1 MRVPWTWLKEYVD
14 LDWTVEETCER
25 LTHAGVKVE
34 NLVYE
39 KLDLSG
45 VVSALVEDVSTHPA
59 RPDLKVGTVNTGEG
73 RYTVVS
79 GAPGFEKGNLVLLA
93 VPSSRL
99 PGGITIETRSVAG
112 VESQGMVVCSN
123 EILAGEEPR
132 PGEDIILLP
141 PGTPLGIPAQE
152 LFTLDDW
159 VIELDLTVNFSHC
172 LSIMGVAIEASALSG
187 KPLKLPEVYR
197 NWDWAGPY
205 GSRRPADDPDVEGEW
220 KVELPDP
227 DLCPRYVGKVVRE
240 VRTAYAPIEVERR
253 LMLAGMRPISA
264 IVDATNY
271 VMLEC
276 GQPLHAFDADRLE
289 GKTIWAR
296 RARQGET
303 IETLDGEERRL
314 EEGMLV
320 IADARGPVA
329 VAGVMGGS
337 RTEVSAGTRNVL
349 LESAFFAPIPTRQ
362 TYRKLRLRT
371 EASARFEKTVDPT
384 AQPVA
389 IERAA
394 ELIAKYT
401 GGVPERGR
409 TDANLMEPLK
419 RSIPFSMRVVKRTL
433 GAPIPIEKCKEIF
446 ESLHFAVGPVKKEGD
461 FETMDVTV
469 PPRRVDIKEE
479 IDLCEEVA
487 RIYGYD
493 KFEAKPLTPAVPGGP
508 PNKEYVWFEKM
519 KDFLVSMGGRE
530 VVTTSLLSPDDL
542 LAMGWD
548 ESDGRSKGVP
558 LMDPLSSSE
567 SVLRTSLLPGL
578 LKVVQRNQSV
588 RMPGGFF
595 WETGRVFFPSREE
608 LPLEAVQ
615 LGLCMY
621 GTLREST
628 WVEGEAEATFFRLK
642 GVVETLL
649 RLMGIEASFLP
660 GASMPMHPGISA
672 RVVAGHS
679 TVGEVGELHPLV
691 KKNLGLIGNCVLA
704 WFSVEAILAM
714 AKEKRFTPVSKFM
727 PVERDIAVVV
737 DASVPADSVVK
748 VVKETARDLRSVT
761 VFDVYDKPPVPE
773 GKKSIALRLTYN
785 PSDRTLTEEELS
797 EDRERIV
804 KALREAVGGEIR
816 L

>member
-1 MRVPWTWLKEYVD
+1 MKVPWKWLNEYME

-34 NLVYE
+34 NLTFE

-45 VVSALVEDVSTHPA
+45 VVSALVEDVSRHPS
-59 RPDLKVGTVNTGEG
+59 RPDLKVGTLNTGTK

-79 GAPGFEKGNLVLLA
+79 GAPGLARGNIVLLA
-93 VPSSRL
+93 APSSRI
-99 PGGITIETRSVAG
+99 PGGVTIQTRAFARI
-112 VESQGMVVCSN
+112 ESQGMVVCSN
-123 EILAGEEPR
+123 EILTGGEPR
-132 PGEDIILLP
+132 SGEDIIILP
-141 PGTPLGIPAQE
+141 PETPLGLTAQE
-152 LFTLDDW
+152 IFNLDDW
-159 VIELDLTVNFSHC
+159 VMELDLTVNYSHC

-187 KPLKLPEVYR
+187 KPLRLPEIFR
-197 NWDWAGPY
+197 KWDWAGPT
-205 GSRRPADDPDVEGEW
+205 GSRRPPDDPEEAGEW
-220 KVELPDP
+220 KVELPDL
-227 DLCPRYVGKVVRE
+227 DLCPRYVAKVVRG
-240 VRTAYAPIEVERR
+240 VRSVYSPVEVERR

-271 VMLEC
+271 VMLET
-276 GQPLHAFDADRLE
+276 GQPLHAFDADKLE

-296 RARQGET
+296 RARPGET
-303 IETLDGEERRL
+303 LETLDGEERQL

-320 IADARGPVA
+320 IADAFGPVA
-329 VAGVMGGS
+329 VAGVMGGA
-337 RTEVSAGTRNVL
+337 RTEVSAETRNIL
-349 LESAFFAPIPTRQ
+349 LESAFFAPIPTRL

-394 ELIAKYT
+394 ELISRYA
-401 GGVPERGR
+401 GGVVEPGR
-409 TDANLMEPLK
+409 TDANKMEPSAK
-419 RSIPFSMRVVKRTL
+419 SISFSTRVIKRTL
-433 GAPIPIEKCKEIF
+433 GASIPAGKCREIF
-446 ESLHFAVGPVKKEGD
+446 ESLRFAPGPVQQAGD
-461 FETMDVTV
+461 FETMEVTV
-469 PPRRVDIKEE
+469 PPRRVDIREE
-479 IDLCEEVA
+479 IDLCEEIA
-487 RIYGYD
+487 RHYGYHR
-493 KFEAKPLTPAVPGGP
+493 FEPKLLTPATPGGP
-508 PNKEYVWFEKM
+508 PNRQYVWLDKM

-548 ESDGRSKGVP
+548 ESDGRSQGVP

-578 LKVVQRNQSV
+578 LKVVSRNQSV

-608 LPLEAVQ
+608 LPLEALQ
-615 LGLCMY
+615 LGLVMY
-621 GTLREST
+621 GTLKEGM
-628 WVEGEAEATFFRLK
+628 WVEGESEATFFRLK
-642 GVVETLL
+642 GITETLL
-649 RLMGIEASFLP
+649 RLMGCDASFLP
-660 GASMPMHPGISA
+660 GASMPFHPGISA

-679 TVGEVGELHPLV
+679 TVGELGEIHPLV
-691 KKNLGLIGNCVLA
+691 KRNLNLTEKCAMA

-714 AKEKRFTPVSKFM
+714 AKEKRFSPVSKFM

-737 DASVPADSVVK
+737 DAGVPAGSVID
-748 VVKETARDLRSVT
+748 VVKETARDLVSVT

-773 GKKSIALRLTYN
+773 GKKSLALRLTYS
-785 PSDRTLTEEELS
+785 PAERTLTEEDLS
-797 EDRERIV
+797 ADRERII
-804 KALREAVGGEIR
+804 KALRDRVGGEIR